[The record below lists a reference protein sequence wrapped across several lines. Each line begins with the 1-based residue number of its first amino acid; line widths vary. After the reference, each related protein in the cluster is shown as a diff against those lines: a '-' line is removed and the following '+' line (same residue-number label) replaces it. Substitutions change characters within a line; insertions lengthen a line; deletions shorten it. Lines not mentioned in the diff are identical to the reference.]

1 MAIDQPTPLCSA
13 GQLGSGAFA
22 DLIRAYTGSSLSDI
36 LAEATRACET
46 ECSRR
51 LVPFT
56 ITETHRAE
64 GVDPDE
70 YTDSA
75 NLPLDLQGTL
85 GRSYAANLG
94 ASTLI
99 RHCWLNEYAPQFQDM
114 WAYSNVSI
122 TVIRSYGGSQN
133 LTTSN
138 YIGPDADTGHLLF
151 NLGLFIPIG
160 SQINVTYSGGYQTIP
175 ADLVRACKWMAAAIV
190 CREID
195 PMGANHGHSPA
206 ELESLAVGWLSAY
219 HAHRCIS
226 PVNIPVG

>member
-1 MAIDQPTPLCSA
+1 MAIDAPTPLCSE
-13 GQLGSGAFA
+13 GQLKSGAFA
-22 DLIRAYTGSSLSDI
+22 DLARAYTGSSLPDI
-36 LAEATRACET
+36 LIEATRACET

-70 YTDSA
+70 YTDAA
-75 NLPLDLQGTL
+75 NLPLDLQGIL
-85 GRSYAANLG
+85 GRSYASSLG

-99 RHCWLNEYAPQFQDM
+99 RHCWLNEYAPLFQDM
-114 WAYSNVSI
+114 WAYSNVSFEI
-122 TVIRSYGGSQN
+122 VRSYGGSQD

-138 YIGPDADTGHLLF
+138 YTGPDVDTGHVLF

-160 SQINVTYSGGYQTIP
+160 SWIKVTYSGGYQTIP
-175 ADLVRACKWMAAAIV
+175 ADLVRACKWMAAAII

-195 PMGANHGHSPA
+195 PMGASHGHSPA
-206 ELESLAVGWLSAY
+206 ELEALAVAWLSPY
-219 HAHRCIS
+219 QRT
-226 PVNIPVG
+226 

>member
-1 MAIDQPTPLCSA
+1 MATDQPIPLCTE
-13 GQLGSGAFA
+13 GQLKSGAFA
-22 DLIRAYTGSSLSDI
+22 DLMRAYTGSSIPDI
-36 LAEATRACET
+36 LSEATRACET

-51 LVPFT
+51 LAPFT
-56 ITETHRAE
+56 ITESHRAD

-70 YTDSA
+70 YTDAA

-85 GRSYAANLG
+85 GQSYAANLG
-94 ASTLI
+94 ASTLV

-114 WAYSNVSI
+114 WTYSNLSFDV
-122 TVIRSYGGSQN
+122 VRSYGGSQL

-138 YIGPDADTGHLLF
+138 YIGPDADTGHVLF

-160 SQINVTYSGGYQTIP
+160 SWIKVTYSGGYTTVP
-175 ADLVRACKWMAAAIV
+175 ADLVRACKWMAAAII

-195 PMGANHGHSPA
+195 PMGSSHGHSPA

-219 HAHRCIS
+219 QRT
-226 PVNIPVG
+226 